1 MGEEKEISLE
11 EAFTRLQETIENLEK
26 DDITLEQSFQEYQ
39 KGMLLV
45 KKCNEI
51 IDKVENDR
59 VYEEH
64 YQKTYDVETYI
75 ELLEKIGFKNIK
87 LYSDF
92 SKYGT
97 ECERVIF
104 VCQKG

>member
-11 EAFTRLQETIENLEK
+11 EAFTRLQETIENQEK

-51 IDKVENDR
+51 IDKVEKKVLVLNED
-59 VYEEH
+59 
-64 YQKTYDVETYI
+64 
-75 ELLEKIGFKNIK
+75 G
-87 LYSDF
+87 
-92 SKYGT
+92 GT
-97 ECERVIF
+97 DEF
-104 VCQKG
+104 

>member
-1 MGEEKEISLE
+1 MGEEKGISLE

-51 IDKVENDR
+51 IDKVEKKVLVLNED
-59 VYEEH
+59 
-64 YQKTYDVETYI
+64 
-75 ELLEKIGFKNIK
+75 G
-87 LYSDF
+87 
-92 SKYGT
+92 GT
-97 ECERVIF
+97 DEF
-104 VCQKG
+104 

>member
-11 EAFTRLQETIENLEK
+11 EAFTRLQETIENLDK

-51 IDKVENDR
+51 IDKVEKKVLVLNED
-59 VYEEH
+59 
-64 YQKTYDVETYI
+64 
-75 ELLEKIGFKNIK
+75 G
-87 LYSDF
+87 
-92 SKYGT
+92 GT
-97 ECERVIF
+97 DEF
-104 VCQKG
+104 

>member
-26 DDITLEQSFQEYQ
+26 DDITLEQSFREYQ

-51 IDKVENDR
+51 IDKVEKKVLVLNED
-59 VYEEH
+59 
-64 YQKTYDVETYI
+64 
-75 ELLEKIGFKNIK
+75 G
-87 LYSDF
+87 
-92 SKYGT
+92 GT
-97 ECERVIF
+97 DEF
-104 VCQKG
+104 

>member
-45 KKCNEI
+45 KKCNES
-51 IDKVENDR
+51 IDKVEKKVLVLNED
-59 VYEEH
+59 
-64 YQKTYDVETYI
+64 
-75 ELLEKIGFKNIK
+75 G
-87 LYSDF
+87 
-92 SKYGT
+92 GT
-97 ECERVIF
+97 DEF
-104 VCQKG
+104 

>member
-51 IDKVENDR
+51 IDKVEKKVLVLN
-59 VYEEH
+59 E
-64 YQKTYDVETYI
+64 
-75 ELLEKIGFKNIK
+75 F
-87 LYSDF
+87 
-92 SKYGT
+92 
-97 ECERVIF
+97 
-104 VCQKG
+104 

>member
-51 IDKVENDR
+51 IDKVEKKVLVLNEDGSTD
-59 VYEEH
+59 E
-64 YQKTYDVETYI
+64 
-75 ELLEKIGFKNIK
+75 F
-87 LYSDF
+87 
-92 SKYGT
+92 
-97 ECERVIF
+97 
-104 VCQKG
+104 

>member
-51 IDKVENDR
+51 IDKVEKKVLVLNEDGGKD
-59 VYEEH
+59 E
-64 YQKTYDVETYI
+64 
-75 ELLEKIGFKNIK
+75 F
-87 LYSDF
+87 
-92 SKYGT
+92 
-97 ECERVIF
+97 
-104 VCQKG
+104 

>member
-51 IDKVENDR
+51 IDKVEKKVLVLNED
-59 VYEEH
+59 E
-64 YQKTYDVETYI
+64 
-75 ELLEKIGFKNIK
+75 
-87 LYSDF
+87 
-92 SKYGT
+92 GT
-97 ECERVIF
+97 DEF
-104 VCQKG
+104 

>member
-26 DDITLEQSFQEYQ
+26 DDVTLEQSFQEYQ

-51 IDKVENDR
+51 IDKVEKKVLVLNED
-59 VYEEH
+59 
-64 YQKTYDVETYI
+64 
-75 ELLEKIGFKNIK
+75 G
-87 LYSDF
+87 
-92 SKYGT
+92 GT
-97 ECERVIF
+97 DEF
-104 VCQKG
+104 

>member
-11 EAFTRLQETIENLEK
+11 EAFTRLQEAIENLEK

-51 IDKVENDR
+51 IDKVEKKVLVLNED
-59 VYEEH
+59 
-64 YQKTYDVETYI
+64 
-75 ELLEKIGFKNIK
+75 G
-87 LYSDF
+87 
-92 SKYGT
+92 GT
-97 ECERVIF
+97 DEF
-104 VCQKG
+104 

>member
-51 IDKVENDR
+51 IDKVEKKVLVLNED
-59 VYEEH
+59 
-64 YQKTYDVETYI
+64 
-75 ELLEKIGFKNIK
+75 G
-87 LYSDF
+87 
-92 SKYGT
+92 GT
-97 ECERVIF
+97 NEF
-104 VCQKG
+104 

>member
-11 EAFTRLQETIENLEK
+11 EAFTRLQETIENMEK

-51 IDKVENDR
+51 IDKVEKKVLVLNED
-59 VYEEH
+59 
-64 YQKTYDVETYI
+64 
-75 ELLEKIGFKNIK
+75 G
-87 LYSDF
+87 
-92 SKYGT
+92 GT
-97 ECERVIF
+97 DEF
-104 VCQKG
+104 

>member
-51 IDKVENDR
+51 IDKVEKKVLVLND
-59 VYEEH
+59 
-64 YQKTYDVETYI
+64 D
-75 ELLEKIGFKNIK
+75 G
-87 LYSDF
+87 
-92 SKYGT
+92 GT
-97 ECERVIF
+97 DEF
-104 VCQKG
+104 

>member
-1 MGEEKEISLE
+1 MGEEKEILLE

-51 IDKVENDR
+51 IDKVEKKVLVLNED
-59 VYEEH
+59 
-64 YQKTYDVETYI
+64 
-75 ELLEKIGFKNIK
+75 G
-87 LYSDF
+87 
-92 SKYGT
+92 GT
-97 ECERVIF
+97 DEF
-104 VCQKG
+104 

>member
-45 KKCNEI
+45 KKCNKI
-51 IDKVENDR
+51 IDKVEKKVLVLNED
-59 VYEEH
+59 
-64 YQKTYDVETYI
+64 
-75 ELLEKIGFKNIK
+75 G
-87 LYSDF
+87 
-92 SKYGT
+92 GT
-97 ECERVIF
+97 DEF
-104 VCQKG
+104 

>member
-51 IDKVENDR
+51 IDKVEKKVLVVNEDGG
-59 VYEEH
+59 
-64 YQKTYDVETYI
+64 TVE
-75 ELLEKIGFKNIK
+75 F
-87 LYSDF
+87 
-92 SKYGT
+92 
-97 ECERVIF
+97 
-104 VCQKG
+104 

>member
-26 DDITLEQSFQEYQ
+26 DDITLDQSFQEYQ

-51 IDKVENDR
+51 IDKVEKKVLVLNED
-59 VYEEH
+59 
-64 YQKTYDVETYI
+64 
-75 ELLEKIGFKNIK
+75 G
-87 LYSDF
+87 
-92 SKYGT
+92 GT
-97 ECERVIF
+97 DEF
-104 VCQKG
+104 

>member
-51 IDKVENDR
+51 LDKVEKKVLVLNED
-59 VYEEH
+59 
-64 YQKTYDVETYI
+64 
-75 ELLEKIGFKNIK
+75 G
-87 LYSDF
+87 
-92 SKYGT
+92 GT
-97 ECERVIF
+97 DEF
-104 VCQKG
+104 

>member
-51 IDKVENDR
+51 IDKVEKKGLVLNED
-59 VYEEH
+59 
-64 YQKTYDVETYI
+64 
-75 ELLEKIGFKNIK
+75 G
-87 LYSDF
+87 
-92 SKYGT
+92 GT
-97 ECERVIF
+97 DEF
-104 VCQKG
+104 